1 MSTRIVLSLVVS
13 FIALCV
19 SIYLY
24 FYTKG
29 WVTQSGTVISV
40 DCADSDMCMLK
51 VDSFPNEM
59 PMQKK
64 YVPSVGKQVWVYVRL
79 NDKNERTAYT
89 LTNPA
94 DSVYLIK
101 TTSAIVFVVFLVAA
115 LLMYVFRRKNRVNG
129 ASSVV
134 A

>member
-1 MSTRIVLSLVVS
+1 
-13 FIALCV
+13 
-19 SIYLY
+19 
-24 FYTKG
+24 
-29 WVTQSGTVISV
+29 
-40 DCADSDMCMLK
+40 MLK